1 MTAYPLP
8 NLPNEIN
15 SSSGLMPVIGIK
27 AVNLIVKTDEKKKKT
42 DLKNQLC
49 SLYVHILIEYTR
61 KSRTS

>member
-27 AVNLIVKTDEKKKKT
+27 AVNLIVKTDEKKKKKQT
-42 DLKNQLC
+42 
-49 SLYVHILIEYTR
+49 
-61 KSRTS
+61 

>member
-27 AVNLIVKTDEKKKKT
+27 AVNLIVKTDEKKKNKLEKST
-42 DLKNQLC
+42 VLSLC
-49 SLYVHILIEYTR
+49 AYFNRIY
-61 KSRTS
+61 

>member
-27 AVNLIVKTDEKKKKT
+27 AVNLIVKTDEKKKNRLEKST
-42 DLKNQLC
+42 VLSLC
-49 SLYVHILIEYTR
+49 AYFNRIY
-61 KSRTS
+61 

>member
-27 AVNLIVKTDEKKKKT
+27 AVNLIVKTNEKKKNRLEKST
-42 DLKNQLC
+42 VLSLC
-49 SLYVHILIEYTR
+49 AYFNRIY
-61 KSRTS
+61 

>member
-27 AVNLIVKTDEKKKKT
+27 AVNLIVKTDEKKKT